1 MEETLRTRI
10 AELEAV
16 AAEQAKAL
24 AEKDAQIARLEQQV
38 RELLER
44 LNRNSS
50 NSSKPPSSDPPNV
63 RAERQAKARGKSGK
77 KPGGQPGHKG
87 TQRALLPPEQVD
99 DFVDHFPTACGN
111 CWEALP
117 RTPDALAQRYQ
128 TIELPAVKL
137 FAVEHRV
144 HTVTCS
150 CGYRTA
156 AGFEIPPAFGP
167 RLQSVVALLTGVY
180 HLSRRSAVT
189 LLSDV
194 LGVAMSLG
202 AVSTIEER
210 VSAAVAPAV
219 EEAWDQVGRS
229 PVKHADGTSWYQ
241 RGAARAL
248 WTIATT
254 VATVFK
260 ILASG
265 DAKTLA
271 SLFGD
276 KGGILVSDRAT
287 ALRFWAMEMRQV
299 CWAHLLRKFISFS
312 ERGGSAGAFGKELL
326 EYVGLMFTYWD
337 DLKAGRLDRA
347 GFRSSMA
354 PVREKFEAVL
364 ERAVASKLEH
374 VAGSCEDILDHRAA
388 LWTFVDKDGVEPT
401 NNHAEREL
409 RAFVLWRKRS
419 FGTQSDRGNLF
430 AERVMTVAHTARKQ
444 SKNVLEFLVA
454 CCTAAR
460 DGTRAPSLFA
470 A

>member
-1 MEETLRTRI
+1 MDDAAQTRI
-10 AELEAV
+10 AELEAMV
-16 AAEQAKAL
+16 
-24 AEKDAQIARLEQQV
+24 AEKDTRIAKLEQQV

-44 LNRNSS
+44 LNRNSN
-50 NSSKPPSSDPPNV
+50 NSSKPPSSDPPSV
-63 RAERQAKARGKSGK
+63 RAERQAKAKGKSGK

-87 TQRALLPPEQVD
+87 AQRALVPPEQVD
-99 DFVDHFPTACGN
+99 RFTDLFPTECEN
-111 CWEALP
+111 CWAALP
-117 RTPDALAQRYQ
+117 KTTDPSAQRYQ
-128 TIELPAVKL
+128 TTELPPTKL
-137 FAVEHRV
+137 FTVEYRV
-144 HTVTCS
+144 HTVRCAC
-150 CGYRTA
+150 CGHSTM

-167 RLQSVVALLTGVY
+167 RLWSVVALLTGVF

-194 LGVAMSLG
+194 LGVKMSLG
-202 AVSTIEER
+202 AVSAIEER
-210 VSAAVAPAV
+210 VSAAIAPAV
-219 EEAWDQVGRS
+219 EEAWQRVEQS

-260 ILASG
+260 IIATG

-271 SLFGD
+271 PLFGD
-276 KGGILVSDRAT
+276 MGGILVSDRAS

-312 ERGGSAGAFGKELL
+312 ERGGSAGVFGKELL
-326 EYVGLMFTYWD
+326 DYVGLMFTYWD

-347 GFRSSMA
+347 AFRSSMA
-354 PVREKFEAVL
+354 PVRKKFEAVL

-374 VAGSCEDILDHRAA
+374 VAGSCADLLEHRAA
-388 LWTFVDKDGVEPT
+388 LWTFVDKDDVEPT

-409 RAFVLWRKRS
+409 RAFVLWRRRS
-419 FGTQSDRGNLF
+419 FGTQSERGNLF

-444 SKNVLEFLVA
+444 SRNVLELLVG

-460 DGTRAPSLFA
+460 DGTKAPSLFA